1 MLHLWFCCPM
11 VVGRVRSVFHLLCH
25 HLLFVLKGTLRYML
39 IESPYKSR
47 HHPNFIH
54 FCLIRLFPTIS
65 HHQSFPSNEK
75 LWVFKTCQT
84 FNFGQIP
91 CTLETNIAPAHSCLD
106 KIFLRWNMSRGY
118 VEIRF
123 VHLFFFSPDFSS
135 HPSCCRSLCGT
146 TVARCCGSL
155 RQPRFFGHL
164 RGGEPLQPC
173 QMAMSSWKWFV
184 VRCNCKCQL
193 HIQFYNCTIFPWS
206 TPYSPFVLI
215 LDFKTL

>member
-65 HHQSFPSNEK
+65 HHQSFPSNKK

-91 CTLETNIAPAHSCLD
+91 CTLETNIAPAHSGAMLKFRLSTC
-106 KIFLRWNMSRGY
+106 
-118 VEIRF
+118 
-123 VHLFFFSPDFSS
+123 FFFSWLLKSPFLLQVFVWNYRGSMLWKSPPAEVFWPPTWRRAAAAMSNGDVK
-135 HPSCCRSLCGT
+135 LKMICGT
-146 TVARCCGSL
+146 
-155 RQPRFFGHL
+155 
-164 RGGEPLQPC
+164 
-173 QMAMSSWKWFV
+173 M
-184 VRCNCKCQL
+184 
-193 HIQFYNCTIFPWS
+193 
-206 TPYSPFVLI
+206 
-215 LDFKTL
+215 

>member
-11 VVGRVRSVFHLLCH
+11 VVGRVRSVSHLLCH

-65 HHQSFPSNEK
+65 HHQSFPSNKK

-84 FNFGQIP
+84 FNFWQIP

-118 VEIRF
+118 VEIPF
-123 VHLFFFSPDFSS
+123 VHLFFFFSWLLKSPFLLQVFVWNYRGSMLWKSPPAEVFWPPTWRRAAAAMSNGDVK
-135 HPSCCRSLCGT
+135 LKMICGT
-146 TVARCCGSL
+146 
-155 RQPRFFGHL
+155 
-164 RGGEPLQPC
+164 
-173 QMAMSSWKWFV
+173 M
-184 VRCNCKCQL
+184 
-193 HIQFYNCTIFPWS
+193 
-206 TPYSPFVLI
+206 
-215 LDFKTL
+215 